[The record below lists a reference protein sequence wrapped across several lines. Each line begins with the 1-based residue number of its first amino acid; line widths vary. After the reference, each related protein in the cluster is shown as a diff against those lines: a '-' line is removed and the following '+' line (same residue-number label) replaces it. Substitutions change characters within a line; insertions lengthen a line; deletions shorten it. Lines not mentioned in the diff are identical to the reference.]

1 MADRLTQIQDLVN
14 DLANFM
20 CDSIGV
26 LQASATPCEFGQ
38 ASKELIE
45 EPNCKLFAT
54 HIARTAKDI
63 EILIDSL
70 PPDEHS
76 TEDHEKMLLE
86 LDEERAKAAKELE
99 NTVGKAELL
108 TEEITAMLSSIAQIQ
123 MSSRPAA

>member
-14 DLANFM
+14 ELANHM
-20 CDSIGV
+20 CNSIGV
-26 LQASATPCEFGQ
+26 LQAEATPCDFGGV
-38 ASKELIE
+38 SKELHE
-45 EPNCKLFAT
+45 EPNCKLFAA

-76 TEDHEKMLLE
+76 TEEHEKALLE

-99 NTVGKAELL
+99 KTVERAELL
-108 TEEITAMLSSIAQIQ
+108 TEEITETLSSIAQVQ
-123 MSSRPAA
+123 MASRPGC